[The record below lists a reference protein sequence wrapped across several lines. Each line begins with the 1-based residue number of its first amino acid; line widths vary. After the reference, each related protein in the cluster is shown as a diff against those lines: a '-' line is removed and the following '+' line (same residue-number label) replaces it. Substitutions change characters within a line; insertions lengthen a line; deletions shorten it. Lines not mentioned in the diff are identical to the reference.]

1 MSDGTGVSARDAAPD
16 IASDEPITGKFPLPA
31 PPIDWSLLPS
41 PCYVI
46 DEGLLIRNLK
56 LLRDVADAAEC
67 KILLAQKAFS
77 MYSFYPLIS
86 EYLDGAASSSLFE
99 ARLAREEMRKEVHI
113 YAPAYRDDEFD
124 EIRRICD
131 HVVFNSA
138 AQWRRFAS
146 RIRGEK
152 SAGENKKININ
163 KRSRGLVPLR
173 GTGRSPSGENSAGK
187 TAEARPPSCGIRVNP
202 EYSEIET
209 EIYNPC
215 APRSRLGTTAAEF
228 EADMK
233 EITRISAGENDF
245 DSPAGLE
252 GLHFHTMCEQGTDTL
267 ERTLAVFEKK
277 FGKYLRSVKWVN
289 FGGGHHIT
297 RADYDITLLVRL
309 IRRFREKYG
318 VDVYLE
324 PGEAIALN
332 AGFLAATVL
341 DITRNGMDIALLDA
355 SAACHMP
362 DVLEMPYTPHILGSA
377 APGAI
382 QSGNHPHIYR
392 LGSSTCLSGDVI
404 GDYAFRRRLVPGD
417 RLVFC
422 DMAIYTMVKNNTF
435 NGVNLP
441 SIVIHTRKGECRV
454 IKTFGYEDFK
464 SRLS

>member
-1 MSDGTGVSARDAAPD
+1 MPGGARVSARAAVPD
-16 IASDEPITGKFPLPA
+16 IASDEPAAGRYPLPS

-41 PCYVI
+41 PCYLV
-46 DEGLLIRNLK
+46 DEGLLVRNLE
-56 LLRDVADAAEC
+56 LLRGVAEAAEC

-77 MYSFYPLIS
+77 MYSCYALIA

-99 ARLAREEMRKEVHI
+99 ARLAREEMRGETHI
-113 YAPAYRDDEFD
+113 YAPAYLDGEFD
-124 EIRRICD
+124 EISRICD

-146 RIRGEK
+146 RARYPERPGRGETPP
-152 SAGENKKININ
+152 A
-163 KRSRGLVPLR
+163 RA
-173 GTGRSPSGENSAGK
+173 PSF
-187 TAEARPPSCGIRVNP
+187 GIRVNP

-215 APRSRLGTTAAEF
+215 ASHSRLGTTAAEF

-233 EITRISAGENDF
+233 EITQTSDEGNV
-245 DSPAGLE
+245 SGVPAGLE
-252 GLHFHTMCEQGTDTL
+252 GLHFHTLCEQGADTL

-277 FGKYLRSVKWVN
+277 FGKYLRSLKWVN

-297 RADYDITLLVRL
+297 RPDYDLALLVRL

-341 DITRNGMDIALLDA
+341 DIARNGMDIALLDT

-362 DVLEMPYTPHILGSA
+362 DVLEMPYRPHILGSA
-377 APGAI
+377 APGAET
-382 QSGNHPHIYR
+382 SHPHAYR
-392 LGSSTCLSGDVI
+392 LGGPTCLSGDVI
-404 GDYAFRRRLVPGD
+404 GDYAFRRRLAPGD

-441 SIVIHTRKGECRV
+441 SIVIRTREGECRV
-454 IKTFGYEDFK
+454 VKTFGYEDFK